1 MYITLVFLGVIMATV
16 ITWLLRQTLNTQPW
30 VSEPADDAVS
40 GASMNSTTK
49 AVALTV
55 FLAVA
60 TSVFALFISAYTIRM
75 DEPDWRPVTEPLLLW
90 ANTGVL
96 ILASITYH
104 WTRNAAVAGASER
117 LKPGLALSGGLTFAF
132 LLGQLVA
139 WQQMNAAGYYLDRN
153 PANAFFYLL
162 TAVHGLHMLGG
173 LWVWARSTIK
183 VWTGADADSVRLSIE
198 LCTVYWHFLLL
209 VWIVLFGVLL
219 ST

>member
-1 MYITLVFLGVIMATV
+1 MYITLIFLGIIMATI

-40 GASMNSTTK
+40 GASMDTNSKT
-49 AVALTV
+49 VALTA

-75 DEPDWRPVTEPLLLW
+75 EEPDWRPLAEPTLLW
-90 ANTGVL
+90 ANTVAL
-96 ILASITYH
+96 ILASVAYH
-104 WTRNAAVAGASER
+104 WTRNAAVSGIQER
-117 LKPGLALSGGLTFAF
+117 LKPGLMLSGALTILF
-132 LLGQLVA
+132 LLGQVVA
-139 WQQMNAAGYYLDRN
+139 WQQLNAAGYYADRN
-153 PANAFFYLL
+153 VANAFFYML
-162 TAVHGLHMLGG
+162 TAAHGVHMLGG

-183 VWTGADADSVRLSIE
+183 VWTGAEADSVRLSIE

-209 VWIVLFGVLL
+209 VWIVLFGMLL

>member
-1 MYITLVFLGVIMATV
+1 MYITLIFLGVIMATV

-30 VSEPADDAVS
+30 VSSAADDSVS
-40 GASMNSTTK
+40 GASMNANTK

-60 TSVFALFISAYTIRM
+60 TSVFALFVSAYTIRM
-75 DEPDWRPVTEPLLLW
+75 EEPDWRPVTEPMLLW
-90 ANTGVL
+90 VNTGVL
-96 ILASITYH
+96 ILASIAYH
-104 WTRNAAVAGASER
+104 WTRNAAVAGVQEK
-117 LKPGLALSGGLTFAF
+117 LKPGLTVSGALTILF

-139 WQQMNAAGYYLDRN
+139 WQQLNAAGYAVGSN
-153 PANAFFYLL
+153 VANAFFYLL

-173 LWVWARSTIK
+173 LWVWARSTMK
-183 VWTGADADSVRLSIE
+183 VWTGAEADSVRLSIE